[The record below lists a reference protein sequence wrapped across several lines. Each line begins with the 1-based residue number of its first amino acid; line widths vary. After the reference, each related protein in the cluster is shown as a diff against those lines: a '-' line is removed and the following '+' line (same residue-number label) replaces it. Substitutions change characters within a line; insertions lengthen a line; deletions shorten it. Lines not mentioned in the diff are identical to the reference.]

1 MPFLELS
8 LIVLLEQQPSVEE
21 ALEELH
27 SLSITLRDAD
37 AETPDE
43 QAIFEPGVG
52 ELPLWPTITLNA
64 LFDEHTDRR
73 GLSEALG
80 ELLPWLEPE
89 QLSFNEV
96 ADQDWE
102 RAWMDQFK
110 PMPFG
115 RRLWIY
121 PWNIEPSGA
130 GDTVV
135 VRLDPGLA
143 FGSGTHPTTALCL
156 EWLDGLDL
164 AGKTVTDFGCGSGIL
179 AIAALKLG
187 ARSAIGVDNDPQA
200 LIASAD
206 NAERN
211 GVVDQLTLFLPENFA
226 TAAASAH
233 SIIVPDMALPPASEP
248 SPAPAAL
255 VHSCTWP
262 ADIFVANILAGPLGE
277 LAPTFAAA
285 AKPGAPFAIS
295 GILAGQQ
302 DELLQ
307 RYGEWFE
314 DLQVATREDWVRISG
329 RRLP

>member
-8 LIVLLEQQPSVEE
+8 LIVRTAQQPGAEE
-21 ALEELH
+21 ALDDLGA
-27 SLSITLRDAD
+27 LSVTLRDAQ

-52 ELPLWPTITLNA
+52 ELPLWPTITLEA

-73 GLSEALG
+73 GLAGALG

-89 QLSFNEV
+89 QLRFREV

-110 PMPFG
+110 PMAFG

-121 PWNIEPSGA
+121 PWNIEPPS
-130 GDTVV
+130 DDDVV
-135 VRLDPGLA
+135 AVRLDPGLA

-156 EWLDGLDL
+156 EWLDSLDL
-164 AGKTVTDFGCGSGIL
+164 RGKTLTDYGCGSGIL

-187 ARSAIGVDNDPQA
+187 ATSAIGVDNDPQA
-200 LIASAD
+200 LTASAD

-211 GVVDQLTLFLPENFA
+211 GVADRLTLCLPEKE
-226 TAAASAH
+226 
-233 SIIVPDMALPPASEP
+233 PPRTTD
-248 SPAPAAL
+248 
-255 VHSCTWP
+255 V
-262 ADIFVANILAGPLGE
+262 FVANILAGPLAV

-285 AKPGAPFAIS
+285 AKPAAPFAIS

-302 DELLQ
+302 EELLL
-307 RYGEWFE
+307 RYGEWFD
-314 DLQVATREDWVRISG
+314 DLRVHTREDWVRISG
-329 RRLP
+329 RRRG

>member
-8 LIVLLEQQPSVEE
+8 LVVRLEQQPGVED
-21 ALEELH
+21 ALDALGA
-27 SLSITLRDAD
+27 LSITLRDAH
-37 AETPDE
+37 AETADE

-64 LFDEHTDRR
+64 LFDADADRG
-73 GLSEALG
+73 GLAEALG
-80 ELLPWLEPE
+80 SALPWLEPAQIE
-89 QLSFNEV
+89 FSEV

-110 PMPFG
+110 PMAFG

-121 PWNIEPSGA
+121 PWNIEPCADDGSMGQA
-130 GDTVV
+130 DASPRVV

-156 EWLDGLDL
+156 EWLDRLDL
-164 AGKTVTDFGCGSGIL
+164 AGKTIIDYGCGSGIL

-187 ARSAIGVDNDPQA
+187 ARRAVGIDHDPQA

-206 NAERN
+206 NAARN
-211 GVVDQLTLFLPENFA
+211 GVGAKLTLLLPQDA
-226 TAAASAH
+226 AAAHASGDTAADVF
-233 SIIVPDMALPPASEP
+233 I
-248 SPAPAAL
+248 
-255 VHSCTWP
+255 
-262 ADIFVANILAGPLGE
+262 ANILAGPLAD

-285 AKPGAPFAIS
+285 AAPGAPFAIS

-302 DELLQ
+302 QDLLR
-307 RYGEWFE
+307 RYARWF
-314 DLQVATREDWVRISG
+314 DRLRVDTREDWVRISG
-329 RRLP
+329 RRRR

>member
-8 LIVLLEQQPSVEE
+8 LIVRTDQQPRAEE
-21 ALEELH
+21 ALDDLGA
-27 SLSITLRDAD
+27 LSITLRDAD

-52 ELPLWPTITLNA
+52 ELPLWPTITLDA
-64 LFDEHTDRR
+64 LFDEHADRR
-73 GLSEALG
+73 GLAAALG
-80 ELLPWLEPE
+80 DLLPWLEPD
-89 QLSFNEV
+89 QLNFRDV

-110 PMPFG
+110 PMAFG

-121 PWNIEPSGA
+121 PWNIEPPVD
-130 GDTVV
+130 GDSVV

-164 AGKTVTDFGCGSGIL
+164 AGQSITDYGCGSGIL

-187 ARSAIGVDNDPQA
+187 ASAAIGIDNDPQA
-200 LIASAD
+200 LTASAD
-206 NAERN
+206 NAARN
-211 GVVDQLTLFLPENFA
+211 GVVDRLALFLPDDHPGRV
-226 TAAASAH
+226 TD
-233 SIIVPDMALPPASEP
+233 V
-248 SPAPAAL
+248 
-255 VHSCTWP
+255 
-262 ADIFVANILAGPLGE
+262 FVANILAGPLDA
-277 LAPTFAAA
+277 LAPIFAAA

-302 DELLQ
+302 DELLA
-307 RYGEWFE
+307 RYKEWFE
-314 DLQVATREDWVRISG
+314 ELRADRREDWVRISG
-329 RRLP
+329 RRRR

>member
-8 LIVLLEQQPSVEE
+8 LIVRTEQQPRAEE
-21 ALEELH
+21 ALDDLGA
-27 SLSITLRDAD
+27 LSITLRDAD

-52 ELPLWPTITLNA
+52 ELPLWPTITLDA
-64 LFDEHTDRR
+64 LFDEHADRR
-73 GLSEALG
+73 GLAAALG
-80 ELLPWLEPE
+80 DLLPWLEPD
-89 QLSFNEV
+89 QLNFRDV

-110 PMPFG
+110 PMAFG

-121 PWNIEPSGA
+121 PWNIEPPVD
-130 GDTVV
+130 GDSVV

-164 AGKTVTDFGCGSGIL
+164 AGQSITDYGCGSGIL

-187 ARSAIGVDNDPQA
+187 ASAAIGIDNDPQA
-200 LIASAD
+200 LTASAD
-206 NAERN
+206 NAARN
-211 GVVDQLTLFLPENFA
+211 GVVDRLALFLPDDHPGRV
-226 TAAASAH
+226 TD
-233 SIIVPDMALPPASEP
+233 V
-248 SPAPAAL
+248 
-255 VHSCTWP
+255 
-262 ADIFVANILAGPLGE
+262 FVANILAGPLDA
-277 LAPTFAAA
+277 LAPIFAAA

-302 DELLQ
+302 DELLA
-307 RYGEWFE
+307 RYEEWFE
-314 DLQVATREDWVRISG
+314 ELRADRREDWVRISG
-329 RRLP
+329 RRRR

>member
-8 LIVLLEQQPSVEE
+8 LVVRVEQQPRAEE
-21 ALEELH
+21 ALQDLGA
-27 SLSITLRDAD
+27 LSITLRDAD

-73 GLSEALG
+73 GLAAALG
-80 ELLPWLEPE
+80 ELLPWLEPD
-89 QLSFNEV
+89 QLSFAEV

-102 RAWMDQFK
+102 RAWMDQFQ
-110 PMPFG
+110 PMAFG

-121 PWNIEPSGA
+121 PWNIEPPA
-130 GDTVV
+130 DDDRVV

-156 EWLDGLDL
+156 EWLDSLDL
-164 AGKTVTDFGCGSGIL
+164 VGKTITDYGCGSGIL

-187 ARSAIGVDNDPQA
+187 AASAVGVDNDPQA
-200 LIASAD
+200 LIASRD

-211 GVVDQLTLFLPENFA
+211 GVADRLALFLPEDFDA
-226 TAAASAH
+226 T
-233 SIIVPDMALPPASEP
+233 V
-248 SPAPAAL
+248 
-255 VHSCTWP
+255 
-262 ADIFVANILAGPLGE
+262 ADVFIANILAGPLGD
-277 LAPTFAAA
+277 LAPRFAAA

-295 GILAGQQ
+295 GILVGQQ

-307 RYGEWFE
+307 RYAEWFDE
-314 DLQVATREDWVRISG
+314 LRVHTREDWVRISG
-329 RRLP
+329 RRRR

>member
-1 MPFLELS
+1 MARYIPTSPLGPTMPWLELS
-8 LIVLLEQQPSVEE
+8 LIARAEQQPRVEE
-21 ALEELH
+21 ALDDLGA
-27 SLSITLRDAD
+27 LSITLQDAD

-64 LFDEHTDRR
+64 LFDADTDRR
-73 GLSEALG
+73 GLTEALG
-80 ELLPWLEPE
+80 ELLPWLEPD
-89 QLSFNEV
+89 QLTFRDI
-96 ADQDWE
+96 ADEDWE

-121 PWNIEPSGA
+121 PWNIEPPV
-130 GDTVV
+130 DDIVI

-156 EWLDGLDL
+156 EWLDSLEL
-164 AGKTVTDFGCGSGIL
+164 AGKRVIDFGCGSGIL

-187 ARSAIGVDNDPQA
+187 AAAAVGVDNDPQA
-200 LIASAD
+200 LTASAD

-211 GVVDQLTLFLPENFA
+211 DVGDRLALFLPEDFA
-226 TAAASAH
+226 G
-233 SIIVPDMALPPASEP
+233 E
-248 SPAPAAL
+248 
-255 VHSCTWP
+255 P
-262 ADIFVANILAGPLGE
+262 ADVFVANILAGPLGE

-295 GILAGQQ
+295 GILQGQQ
-302 DELLQ
+302 DELLA
-307 RYGEWFE
+307 RYAEWF
-314 DLQVATREDWVRISG
+314 DALRVDTREDWVRISG
-329 RRLP
+329 YRRIH

>member
-1 MPFLELS
+1 MPWLELS
-8 LIVLLEQQPSVEE
+8 LIVRTEQQPGTEE
-21 ALEELH
+21 ALDDLGA
-27 SLSITLRDAD
+27 LSITLQDAN

-73 GLSEALG
+73 GLTEALG
-80 ELLPWLEPE
+80 ELLPWLEPD
-89 QLSFNEV
+89 QLTFRDV

-121 PWNIEPSGA
+121 PWNIEPPA
-130 GDTVV
+130 DEHLVV

-164 AGKTVTDFGCGSGIL
+164 TGKTVTDFGCGSGIL

-187 ARSAIGVDNDPQA
+187 AASAVGVDNDPQA
-200 LIASAD
+200 LTASID

-211 GVVDQLTLFLPENFA
+211 GVADRLALFLPDDVDAE
-226 TAAASAH
+226 
-233 SIIVPDMALPPASEP
+233 
-248 SPAPAAL
+248 
-255 VHSCTWP
+255 P
-262 ADIFVANILAGPLGE
+262 ADVFIANILAGPLGE

-295 GILAGQQ
+295 GILIGQQ

-307 RYGEWFE
+307 RYAEWFD
-314 DLQVATREDWVRISG
+314 DLRVDTREDWVRISG
-329 RRLP
+329 RRRS

>member
-8 LIVLLEQQPSVEE
+8 LVVRTEQQPSTEE
-21 ALEELH
+21 ALDDLGA
-27 SLSITLRDAD
+27 LSITLQDAN

-73 GLSEALG
+73 GLTEALG
-80 ELLPWLEPE
+80 ELLPWLEPD
-89 QLSFNEV
+89 QLTFRDV

-115 RRLWIY
+115 QRLWIY
-121 PWNIEPSGA
+121 PWNIEPPA
-130 GDTVV
+130 DDELVV

-187 ARSAIGVDNDPQA
+187 AASAIGVDNDPQA
-200 LIASAD
+200 LTASID

-211 GVVDQLTLFLPENFA
+211 DVADRLAVFLPEDIVA
-226 TAAASAH
+226 EAADVF
-233 SIIVPDMALPPASEP
+233 I
-248 SPAPAAL
+248 
-255 VHSCTWP
+255 
-262 ADIFVANILAGPLGE
+262 ANILAGPLGE

-295 GILAGQQ
+295 GILIGQQ

-307 RYGEWFE
+307 RYAEWFD
-314 DLQVATREDWVRISG
+314 DLRVDTREDWVRISG
-329 RRLP
+329 RRRG

>member
-8 LIVLLEQQPSVEE
+8 LTARLEQQPRVEE
-21 ALEELH
+21 ALEDLGA
-27 SLSITLRDAD
+27 LSITLRDAD

-52 ELPLWPTITLNA
+52 ELPLWPTITLHA
-64 LFDEHTDRR
+64 LFDEHADRR
-73 GLSEALG
+73 GLAAALG
-80 ELLPWLEPE
+80 ELLPWLEPD
-89 QLSFNEV
+89 QLSFAEV

-121 PWNIEPSGA
+121 PWNIEPPV
-130 GDTVV
+130 DDDLVV

-164 AGKTVTDFGCGSGIL
+164 AGKTITDYGCGSGIL

-187 ARSAIGVDNDPQA
+187 AASAVGVDNDPQA
-200 LIASAD
+200 LTASAD

-211 GVVDQLTLFLPENFA
+211 GVADRLALFLPEDVVA
-226 TAAASAH
+226 DAADVF
-233 SIIVPDMALPPASEP
+233 I
-248 SPAPAAL
+248 
-255 VHSCTWP
+255 
-262 ADIFVANILAGPLGE
+262 ANILAGPLGE

-307 RYGEWFE
+307 RYAEWFDE
-314 DLQVATREDWVRISG
+314 LRVDSREDWVRISG
-329 RRLP
+329 RRRG

>member
-8 LIVLLEQQPSVEE
+8 LVVRTEQQPRAEE
-21 ALEELH
+21 ALEDLGA
-27 SLSITLRDAD
+27 LSVTLRDAN

-52 ELPLWPTITLNA
+52 ELPLWPTITLDA

-73 GLSEALG
+73 GLGAALG
-80 ELLPWLEPE
+80 ELLPWLEPD
-89 QLSFNEV
+89 QLGFTEV

-121 PWNIEPSGA
+121 PWNIEPPA
-130 GDTVV
+130 DDDLVV

-156 EWLDGLDL
+156 EWLDGLEL
-164 AGKTVTDFGCGSGIL
+164 AGKTVTDYGCGSGIL

-187 ARSAIGVDNDPQA
+187 AASAVGVDNDPQA
-200 LIASAD
+200 LTASRD

-211 GVVDQLTLFLPENFA
+211 GVADRLALFLPDDVDA
-226 TAAASAH
+226 DA
-233 SIIVPDMALPPASEP
+233 
-248 SPAPAAL
+248 
-255 VHSCTWP
+255 
-262 ADIFVANILAGPLGE
+262 ADIFVANILAGPLGA

-295 GILAGQQ
+295 GILDGQQ

-307 RYGEWFE
+307 RYDEWF
-314 DLQVATREDWVRISG
+314 DALRVDTREGWVRISG
-329 RRLP
+329 RRR

>member
-8 LIVLLEQQPSVEE
+8 LIVRTEQQPDVEQ
-21 ALEELH
+21 ALDDLGA
-27 SLSITLRDAD
+27 LSITLRDAQ

-52 ELPLWPTITLNA
+52 ELPLWPTITLEA

-73 GLSEALG
+73 GLAGALG
-80 ELLPWLEPE
+80 ELLPWLEPD
-89 QLSFNEV
+89 QLGFREV

-102 RAWMDQFK
+102 RVWMDQFK
-110 PMPFG
+110 PMAFG

-121 PWNIEPSGA
+121 PWNIEPPEDDDLVA
-130 GDTVV
+130 

-156 EWLDGLDL
+156 EWLDSLDL
-164 AGKTVTDFGCGSGIL
+164 HGKTVTDYGCGSGIL

-187 ARSAIGVDNDPQA
+187 AASAVGVDNDPQA

-206 NAERN
+206 NAARN
-211 GVVDQLTLFLPENFA
+211 GVADRLSVHLPDQHTALA
-226 TAAASAH
+226 TD
-233 SIIVPDMALPPASEP
+233 V
-248 SPAPAAL
+248 
-255 VHSCTWP
+255 
-262 ADIFVANILAGPLGE
+262 FVANILAGPLDA

-302 DELLQ
+302 EELLR
-307 RYGEWFE
+307 RYDEWFS
-314 DLQVATREDWVRISG
+314 DLRVDAREDWVRISG
-329 RRLP
+329 RRRG

>member
-8 LIVLLEQQPSVEE
+8 LIVRTEQQPGTEE
-21 ALEELH
+21 ALDDLGA
-27 SLSITLRDAD
+27 LSITLQDAN

-64 LFDEHTDRR
+64 LFDAGADRR
-73 GLSEALG
+73 GLAEALG
-80 ELLPWLEPE
+80 ELLPWLEPD
-89 QLSFNEV
+89 QLTFRDV

-121 PWNIEPSGA
+121 PWNIEPPADDES
-130 GDTVV
+130 VV

-156 EWLDGLDL
+156 EWLDALDL
-164 AGKTVTDFGCGSGIL
+164 AGKTLTDFGCGSGIL

-187 ARSAIGVDNDPQA
+187 AASAVGVDNDPQA
-200 LIASAD
+200 LTASID

-211 GVVDQLTLFLPENFA
+211 GVADRLAVFLPQDFN
-226 TAAASAH
+226 AAA
-233 SIIVPDMALPPASEP
+233 
-248 SPAPAAL
+248 APAD
-255 VHSCTWP
+255 VF
-262 ADIFVANILAGPLGE
+262 IANILAGPLGE

-295 GILAGQQ
+295 GILVGQQ

-307 RYGEWFE
+307 RYAEWFD
-314 DLQVATREDWVRISG
+314 DLRVDTREDWVRISG
-329 RRLP
+329 RRRG

>member
-8 LIVLLEQQPSVEE
+8 LTIRVEQQPHVEE
-21 ALEELH
+21 SLDDLGA
-27 SLSITLRDAD
+27 LSITLQDAD

-64 LFDEHTDRR
+64 LFDEHIDRR
-73 GLSEALG
+73 GLAEALG
-80 ELLPWLEPE
+80 ELLPWLEPD
-89 QLSFNEV
+89 QLMFHDV

-121 PWNIEPSGA
+121 PWNIEPPA
-130 GDTVV
+130 DDDLVV

-164 AGKTVTDFGCGSGIL
+164 AGKTITDYGCGSGIL

-187 ARSAIGVDNDPQA
+187 AVSAIGVDNDPQA
-200 LIASAD
+200 LTASID

-211 GVVDQLTLFLPENFA
+211 DVADRLAVFLPEDFNV
-226 TAAASAH
+226 AAAPAH
-233 SIIVPDMALPPASEP
+233 
-248 SPAPAAL
+248 PAPAAL
-255 VHSCTWP
+255 VHPCTSP
-262 ADIFVANILAGPLGE
+262 ADVFIANILAGPLGA

-295 GILAGQQ
+295 GILNGQQ

-307 RYGEWFE
+307 RYAEWFD
-314 DLQVATREDWVRISG
+314 DLRVDTREDWVRISG
-329 RRLP
+329 HRRA